1 MKLSTGVLSGHED
14 VNFIVRM
21 HASAVDSA
29 DFHQIVQLGLQPGGV
44 QPVEQSAFQLCS
56 LLSIFQIYREQVYQH
71 TSPISPGSSG
81 GPLFLAN
88 TDKASS
94 ADPQIPIARLKS
106 IFESFYSE
114 PEVLMSTHDNLIREK
129 AQRRYGND
137 SPLLDE
143 P

>member
-21 HASAVDSA
+21 LASAVDSA
-29 DFHQIVQLGLQPGGV
+29 DFSQILQPCLQPGCV

-94 ADPQIPIARLKS
+94 ADSQIPDANLFLRASIVEAEARTS
-106 IFESFYSE
+106 PHE
-114 PEVLMSTHDNLIREK
+114 NLIHEK
-129 AQRRYGND
+129 T
-137 SPLLDE
+137 
-143 P
+143 